1 MVAALVP
8 LQRET
13 GMDRPLGRGTSRLR
27 DSYGRVPAF

>member
-1 MVAALVP
+1 MVAVLAAL
-8 LQRET
+8 LRET